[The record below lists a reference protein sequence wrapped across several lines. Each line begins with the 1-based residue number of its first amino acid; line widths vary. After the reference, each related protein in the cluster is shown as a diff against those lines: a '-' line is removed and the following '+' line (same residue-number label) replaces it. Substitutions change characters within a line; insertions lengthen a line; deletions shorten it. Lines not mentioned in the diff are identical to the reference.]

1 MNSLMFILKK
11 SELIFLTS
19 LLIKLFVKN
28 SENVKDLKVR
38 TAYGVLSGT
47 VGIVVNTLICCAKF
61 VIGYFT
67 GSIAI
72 TADAINNLSDAGS
85 SAVTLFGFKISNKP
99 ADEEHPFGHGRVEYI
114 TSLIVSFIVLF
125 MSFEL
130 AISSVEKILNPQPV
144 KYSTVSAVVIAV
156 SVLGKI
162 WLAFFNRKLGKKI
175 DSAAMMAVVK
185 DSIGDV
191 AATSVTLA
199 ALVISNFSEI
209 SVDGYLGV
217 FVSLFV
223 FWAGFSILR
232 EATGTLLGKPPTKEF
247 VKELENKILSYDG
260 VMGIHDL
267 MIHDY
272 GPGRLFGSVHVE
284 VSSDVDISVSHD
296 IIDNI
301 EKEIY
306 EQMGVLL
313 VIHLD
318 PLEVNVE
325 KVSNLRN
332 MMEGLIKD
340 INPEYSIHDFRM
352 VESPSHTNLIFDLVI
367 PYGHKQSRQEIADIV
382 AEKVKKYNPMYCCVI
397 TVEHS
402 FV

>member
-1 MNSLMFILKK
+1 MTN
-11 SELIFLTS
+11 

-28 SENVKDLKVR
+28 YKDVKNPKVR
-38 TAYGVLSGT
+38 TDYGVLSGV
-47 VGIVVNTLICCAKF
+47 VGIVVNVIICCVKF
-61 VIGYFT
+61 VIGYLT

-99 ADEEHPFGHGRVEYI
+99 ADKEHPFGHGRVEYI

-130 AISSVEKILNPQPV
+130 AMSSVDKIMNPQAV
-144 KYSTVSAVVIAV
+144 KYSTVSAVILGV
-156 SVLGKI
+156 SILGKL
-162 WLAFFNRKLGKKI
+162 WLALFNRNLGKKI
-175 DSAAMMAVVK
+175 NSAAMTAVVK
-185 DSIGDV
+185 DSIGDI
-191 AATSVTLA
+191 AATTATLI
-199 ALVISNFSEI
+199 ALVISKFTDI
-209 SVDGYLGV
+209 PIDGYLGV

-247 VKELENKILSYDG
+247 VDELQNEILAYEG

-267 MIHDY
+267 MLHDY
-272 GPGRLFGSVHVE
+272 GPGRFFGSVHVE
-284 VSSDVDISVSHD
+284 VSGDADINLSHEL
-296 IIDNI
+296 IDNI

-306 EQMGVLL
+306 EKMGILL
-313 VIHLD
+313 VIHMD

-325 KVSNLRN
+325 KVSKLRDTVSSIVAKVN
-332 MMEGLIKD
+332 S
-340 INPEYSIHDFRM
+340 EYSIHDFRM

-382 AEKVKKYNPMYCCVI
+382 ADEVKKYNPVYCCVI

>member
-1 MNSLMFILKK
+1 MTN
-11 SELIFLTS
+11 

-28 SENVKDLKVR
+28 YEDVKNPKVR
-38 TAYGVLSGT
+38 TDYGVLSGV
-47 VGIVVNTLICCAKF
+47 VGIVVNVIICCVKF
-61 VIGYFT
+61 VIGYLT

-99 ADEEHPFGHGRVEYI
+99 ADKEHPFGHGRVEYI

-130 AISSVEKILNPQPV
+130 AMSSVDKIMNPQAV
-144 KYSTVSAVVIAV
+144 KYLTVSAVILGV
-156 SVLGKI
+156 SILGKL
-162 WLAFFNRKLGKKI
+162 WLALFNRNLGKKI
-175 DSAAMMAVVK
+175 DSAAMTAVVK
-185 DSIGDV
+185 DSIGDI
-191 AATSVTLA
+191 AATTATLI
-199 ALVISNFSEI
+199 ALVISKFTDVPI
-209 SVDGYLGV
+209 DGYLGV

-247 VKELENKILSYDG
+247 VDELQNEILAYEG

-267 MIHDY
+267 MLHDY
-272 GPGRLFGSVHVE
+272 GPGRFFGSVHVE
-284 VSSDVDISVSHD
+284 VSGDVDINLSHD
-296 IIDNI
+296 LIDNI
-301 EKEIY
+301 EKEIS
-306 EQMGVLL
+306 EKMGILL
-313 VIHLD
+313 VIHMD

-325 KVSNLRN
+325 KVSKLRDTVSSIVAKVN
-332 MMEGLIKD
+332 S
-340 INPEYSIHDFRM
+340 EYSIHDFRM

-382 AEKVKKYNPMYCCVI
+382 ADEVKKYNPMYCCVI

>member
-1 MNSLMFILKK
+1 M
-11 SELIFLTS
+11 TS
-19 LLIKLFVKN
+19 LLVKLFIKNPDDVKN
-28 SENVKDLKVR
+28 TDVR
-38 TAYGVLSGT
+38 TSYGVLSGV
-47 VGIVVNTLICCAKF
+47 VGIVLNTIICAVKF
-61 VIGYFT
+61 FVGFIT

-114 TSLIVSFIVLF
+114 TSLIVSFVVLF

-130 AISSVEKILNPQPV
+130 AISSVEKIITPEPV
-144 KYSTVSAVVIAV
+144 KFTTVSAIVIGI
-156 SVLGKI
+156 SILGKV
-162 WLAFFNRKLGKKI
+162 WLAVFNRKLGKKI

-185 DSIGDV
+185 DSIGDI
-191 AATSVTLA
+191 AATAATLI
-199 ALVISNFSEI
+199 ALIVSKYTDLPI
-209 SVDGYLGV
+209 DGYLGV

-247 VKELENKILSYDG
+247 VREFQEKLLSYDG

-267 MIHDY
+267 MLHDY

-284 VSSDVDISVSHD
+284 VASDVDINISHD

-306 EQMGVLL
+306 EEMGVLL

-318 PLEVNVE
+318 PLEVNEE
-325 KVSNLRN
+325 KVNKTREMVTSVV
-332 MMEGLIKD
+332 KD
-340 INPEYSIHDFRM
+340 VNPEYSVHDFRM

-382 AEKVKKYNPMYCCVI
+382 ADKVKKHNPMYCCVI

>member
-1 MNSLMFILKK
+1 M
-11 SELIFLTS
+11 TD
-19 LLIKLFVKN
+19 LLVKLFVKN
-28 SENVKDLKVR
+28 SEDIKNPKVR
-38 TAYGVLSGT
+38 TDYGILSGV
-47 VGIVVNTLICCAKF
+47 VGIVVNVIICLVKF
-61 VIGYFT
+61 VIGYLT

-99 ADEEHPFGHGRVEYI
+99 ADKEHPFGHGRVEYI

-130 AISSVEKILNPQPV
+130 AVSSVEKIMNPQAV
-144 KYSTVSAVVIAV
+144 KYSTVSAIILAV
-156 SVLGKI
+156 SILGKL
-162 WLAFFNRKLGKKI
+162 WLALFNRKLGKKI
-175 DSAAMMAVVK
+175 DSSAMTAVVK
-185 DSIGDV
+185 DSIGDI
-191 AATSVTLA
+191 AATTATLI
-199 ALVISNFSEI
+199 ALVISRFI
-209 SVDGYLGV
+209 DTPIDGYLGV

-232 EATGTLLGKPPTKEF
+232 EATGTLLGKPPTREF
-247 VKELENKILSYDG
+247 VDELQNEILAYEG

-267 MIHDY
+267 MLHDY

-284 VSSDVDISVSHD
+284 VSGDVDINISHD
-296 IIDNI
+296 LIDNI
-301 EKEIY
+301 EKEIF
-306 EQMGVLL
+306 EKMDVLL
-313 VIHLD
+313 VIHMD
-318 PLEVNVE
+318 PLEVNAE
-325 KVSNLRN
+325 KVNNLRETVLSIVN
-332 MMEGLIKD
+332 QV
-340 INPEYSIHDFRM
+340 NSEYSIHDFRM

-382 AEKVKKYNPMYCCVI
+382 ADEVKKYNPMYCCVI

>member
-1 MNSLMFILKK
+1 MFTSKK
-11 SELIFLTS
+11 GNFMTN
-19 LLIKLFVKN
+19 LLVKLFIKDYENTKN
-28 SENVKDLKVR
+28 PKVR
-38 TAYGVLSGT
+38 TDYGVLSGI
-47 VGIVVNTLICCAKF
+47 VGIVVNVIICCVKF
-61 VIGYFT
+61 VIGYLT

-99 ADEEHPFGHGRVEYI
+99 ADKEHPFGHGRVEYI

-130 AISSVEKILNPQPV
+130 AMSSVEKIMNPESV
-144 KYSTVSAVVIAV
+144 RFSTVSAVILGI
-156 SVLGKI
+156 SILGKL
-162 WLAFFNRKLGKKI
+162 WLALFNLKLGKKI
-175 DSAAMMAVVK
+175 DSAAMTAVVK
-185 DSIGDV
+185 DSIGDI
-191 AATSVTLA
+191 AATSATLI
-199 ALVISNFSEI
+199 ALVISNFTDVPI
-209 SVDGYLGV
+209 DGYLGV

-247 VKELENKILSYDG
+247 VDELQSEILSYDG

-267 MIHDY
+267 MLHDY
-272 GPGRLFGSVHVE
+272 GPGRFFGSVHVE
-284 VSSDVDISVSHD
+284 VSGDVDINISHD
-296 IIDNI
+296 LIDNI

-306 EQMGVLL
+306 EKLGILL
-313 VIHLD
+313 VIHMD

-325 KVSNLRN
+325 KVNKLR
-332 MMEGLIKD
+332 ETVSSIVSKV
-340 INPEYSIHDFRM
+340 NPEYSIHDFRM

-382 AEKVKKYNPMYCCVI
+382 ADEVKKYNPVYCCVI

>member
-1 MNSLMFILKK
+1 M
-11 SELIFLTS
+11 TQ
-19 LLIKLFVKN
+19 LLVKLFIKN
-28 SENVKDLKVR
+28 CDDTDNPTVR
-38 TAYGVLSGT
+38 TSYGILSGI
-47 VGIVVNTLICCAKF
+47 VGIIVNTLICAVKF
-61 VIGYFT
+61 VVGYFT

-85 SAVTLFGFKISNKP
+85 SAVTLFGFKIANKP

-130 AISSVEKILNPQPV
+130 AISSYEKIVTPQPV
-144 KYSTVSAVVIAV
+144 KYSLVSAVVIGV
-156 SVLGKI
+156 SIIGKL
-162 WLAFFNRKLGKKI
+162 WLALFNKKLGKKI
-175 DSAAMMAVVK
+175 NSAAMTAVVK
-185 DSIGDV
+185 DSIGDI
-191 AATSVTLA
+191 AATTVTLI
-199 ALVISNFSEI
+199 ALIVSKFTDFSF
-209 SVDGYLGV
+209 DGYLGI

-247 VKELENKILSYDG
+247 VKQLEERLLSYDG
-260 VMGIHDL
+260 VMGIHDF

-284 VSSDVDISVSHD
+284 VPADVDINISHD

-306 EQMGVLL
+306 EDLGLLL

-318 PLEVNVE
+318 PLAVNEERVTATRDQIIE
-325 KVSNLRN
+325 I
-332 MMEGLIKD
+332 IKQVNSD
-340 INPEYSIHDFRM
+340 YTIHDFRM
-352 VESPSHTNLIFDLVI
+352 VESPSHTNLIFDMVI

-382 AEKVKKYNPMYCCVI
+382 SDKIKEHNPMYCCVI
-397 TVEHS
+397 TVEHN

>member
-1 MNSLMFILKK
+1 MTN
-11 SELIFLTS
+11 
-19 LLIKLFVKN
+19 LLIRLFIKNSDDVKN
-28 SENVKDLKVR
+28 PKVR
-38 TAYGVLSGT
+38 TDYGVLSGI
-47 VGIVVNTLICCAKF
+47 VGIVVNVIICCVKF
-61 VIGYFT
+61 FIGYLT

-99 ADEEHPFGHGRVEYI
+99 ADKEHPFGHGRVEYI

-130 AISSVEKILNPQPV
+130 AMSSVEKIMNPQAV
-144 KYSTVSAVVIAV
+144 KFSTVSAVILGV
-156 SVLGKI
+156 SILGKL
-162 WLAFFNRKLGKKI
+162 WLALFNRKLGKKI
-175 DSAAMMAVVK
+175 DSAAMTAVVK
-185 DSIGDV
+185 DSIGDI
-191 AATSVTLA
+191 AATSATLI
-199 ALVISNFSEI
+199 ALVISKFTELPI
-209 SVDGYLGV
+209 DGYLGV

-247 VKELENKILSYDG
+247 VDELQSEILAYDG

-267 MIHDY
+267 MLHDY
-272 GPGRLFGSVHVE
+272 GPGRFFGSVHVE
-284 VSSDVDISVSHD
+284 VSGDVDINISHD
-296 IIDNI
+296 LIDNI

-306 EQMGVLL
+306 DKMGIIL
-313 VIHLD
+313 VIHMD

-325 KVSNLRN
+325 KVNKLRETISSIVSDVN
-332 MMEGLIKD
+332 S
-340 INPEYSIHDFRM
+340 EYSIHDFRM

-382 AEKVKKYNPMYCCVI
+382 AGEVKKYNPMYCCVI

>member
-1 MNSLMFILKK
+1 MTN
-11 SELIFLTS
+11 

-28 SENVKDLKVR
+28 YDDVKKTEVR
-38 TAYGVLSGT
+38 TAYGVLSGV
-47 VGIVVNTLICCAKF
+47 VGIVLNTLICLVKF
-61 VIGYFT
+61 IIGYLT

-99 ADEEHPFGHGRVEYI
+99 ADKEHPFGHGRVEYI

-130 AISSVEKILNPQPV
+130 AVSSVEKIMNPQPV
-144 KYSTVSAVVIAV
+144 KYSLVS
-156 SVLGKI
+156 SLVLGVSILGKL
-162 WLAFFNRKLGKKI
+162 WLALFNRKLGKKI
-175 DSAAMMAVVK
+175 DSAAMAAVVK
-185 DSIGDV
+185 DSIGDI
-191 AATSVTLA
+191 AATTATLI
-199 ALVISNFSEI
+199 ALVLSKFIDFSI
-209 SVDGYLGV
+209 DGYLGV

-247 VKELENKILSYDG
+247 VDELQSEILSYDG

-267 MIHDY
+267 MLHDY

-284 VSSDVDISVSHD
+284 VSGDVDINISHEL
-296 IIDNI
+296 IDNI

-306 EQMGVLL
+306 EKMGILL
-313 VIHLD
+313 VIHMD
-318 PLEVNVE
+318 PLEVNAD
-325 KVSNLRN
+325 KVNKLKETVMSIVL
-332 MMEGLIKD
+332 E
-340 INPEYSIHDFRM
+340 INKEYSIHDFRM

-382 AEKVKKYNPMYCCVI
+382 AQKVKEYNPMYYCVI